1 MYYAKKMRFLWEE
14 KKNEL
19 LKKNRKI
26 SFEQVVLSIENR
38 QIVDVIEHPNQEKY
52 KGQIFILIDINNY
65 IYVVPAIFSDSNEE
79 CHLKTIYPSRKY
91 TDEYLRSKK

>member
-1 MYYAKKMRFLWEE
+1 MRFLWEE

-19 LKKNRKI
+19 LKKNRKV
-26 SFEQVVLSIENR
+26 SFEQIVVSIENS

-65 IYVVPAIFSDSNEE
+65 IYVVPASFSDSNEE

-91 TDEYLRSKK
+91 TDEYLRRKK

>member
-1 MYYAKKMRFLWEE
+1 MRFLWEE

-19 LKKNRKI
+19 LKKHRKI

-38 QIVDVIEHPNQEKY
+38 QIVDIIEHTNQEKY
-52 KGQIFILIDINNY
+52 KGQIFILIEVNNY

-79 CHLKTIYPSRKY
+79 CNLKTIYPSRKY
-91 TDEYLRSKK
+91 TSKYLRSKK